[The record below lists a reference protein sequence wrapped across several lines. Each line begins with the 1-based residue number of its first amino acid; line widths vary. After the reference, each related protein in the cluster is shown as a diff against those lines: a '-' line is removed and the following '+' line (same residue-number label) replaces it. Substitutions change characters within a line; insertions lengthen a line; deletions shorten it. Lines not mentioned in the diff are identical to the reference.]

1 MIDQCQM
8 CGAAI
13 TCVEDT
19 DECTIE
25 SIFCSVCLERGAPAE
40 GSPEQLRA
48 QLIQTF
54 EEKMDMAN
62 AEAVLKA
69 EQIVDDLES
78 MGNQPR

>member
-25 SIFCSVCLERGAPAE
+25 SIFCSVCLKRGDPAE
-40 GSPEQLRA
+40 RSPEQLKE

-54 EEKMDMAN
+54 EERMDMAN

-69 EQIVDDLES
+69 EQIFDDLES
-78 MGNQPR
+78 MRDQRR

>member
-25 SIFCSVCLERGAPAE
+25 SIFCSVCLERGKLAE
-40 GSPEQLRA
+40 GSPEQLRS

-54 EEKMDMAN
+54 EERMDMAN

-78 MGNQPR
+78 MRN